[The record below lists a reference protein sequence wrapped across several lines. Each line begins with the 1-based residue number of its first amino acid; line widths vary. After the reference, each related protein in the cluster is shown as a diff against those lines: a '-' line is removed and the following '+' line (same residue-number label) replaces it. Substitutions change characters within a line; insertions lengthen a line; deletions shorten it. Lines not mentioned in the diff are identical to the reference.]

1 MPLTLAAKRR
11 DMEPTLPFFNPYAP
25 SEATV
30 RQAAGQ
36 LLCVGFQGTK
46 ELPAALSS
54 ALAAGRVGG
63 TILFRRNVETPAQV
77 AALTAQ
83 IHQAASHAI
92 AAPFVAVDQEGGRV
106 ARLREPLTL
115 IPPMR
120 TLGSR
125 NDAKLTSDISEM
137 MATEL
142 SALGF
147 NLNFAPVLDVDTN
160 PDNPVIGDRA
170 FSSDPE
176 VVAKMGGAFI
186 IGHQISGVIPCG
198 KHFPGHGDTDTDSH
212 LELPVLN
219 HDGVRFEAVELV
231 PFKKLIAHE
240 IPMLMTAHIQVPALD
255 TVHPAT
261 LSHAVMT
268 RLLRDE
274 LRYDG
279 VVVTDDLEMK
289 AVADRY
295 EVEEMIELGL
305 RAGVD
310 LFLICHT
317 QAKWERAFEH
327 LIRLCQNPH
336 DRARILESANR
347 VMRLKGSYLGSWPRP
362 WTPGDFES
370 VLGSKSHQ
378 QLVARLGSPEAGVDP
393 TERFH

>member
-1 MPLTLAAKRR
+1 MDVK
-11 DMEPTLPFFNPYAP
+11 LPFFNPYDT
-25 SEATV
+25 SDATL

-36 LLCVGFQGTK
+36 LLCVGFQGTDA
-46 ELPAALSS
+46 LPDALRN

-63 TILFRRNVETPAQV
+63 AILFRRNVEEPAQV
-77 AALTAQ
+77 ASLTAQ
-83 IHQAASHAI
+83 IHAAAGAAI

-120 TLGSR
+120 KLGNR
-125 NDAKLTSDISEM
+125 NDAKLTTDISEM
-137 MATEL
+137 MATEI

-170 FSSDPE
+170 FSDDPN
-176 VVAKMGGAFI
+176 VVARMGGAFF
-186 IGHQISGVIPCG
+186 IGHMTAGVIPCG

-212 LELPVLN
+212 LELPVLH
-219 HDGVRFEAVELV
+219 HDGARFEEVELV
-231 PFKKLIAHE
+231 PFRKLIEHDV
-240 IPMLMTAHIQVPALD
+240 PMLMTAHVLVPALD

-274 LRYDG
+274 LGYDG

-289 AVADRY
+289 AVADQY

-317 QAKWERAFEH
+317 QDKWERAFEH
-327 LIRLCQNPH
+327 LVRLGANAH

-347 VMRLKGSYLGSWPRP
+347 IMRLKESYLASWPRP
-362 WTPGDFES
+362 WEPGDFEATI
-370 VLGSKSHQ
+370 GCAEHQ
-378 QLVARLGSPEAGVDP
+378 RLVDRIGTTQTGVDP